1 MEHQREIVLFLI
13 DTNPI
18 AWNKL
23 EKKGDSFVSVISQ
36 VYSYLTQMILSDVF
50 QLAPVIAYNQCGVHW
65 LFPTPEDAE
74 NLIKGNLQATNTD
87 EIINYCQSI
96 NKNLCEFAKN
106 CAEVEQHT
114 NDVRLDVAISTAL
127 CHLNR
132 YPSEYLKR
140 IMIITP
146 SQDSKANFESTM
158 NAIFAAHRIKVTI
171 DSIFLY
177 SQESNHIDNQDKS
190 ESLFLNQASILTG
203 GFSIS
208 INQGTNRIQYLL
220 QYLFSIPPL
229 PIRNMIVLKKVKA
242 IDYKTPAVNTK
253 KLIDQGVMC
262 PVCLSVF
269 EKQEKPL
276 NRCSVCGLRQDL
288 LK

>member
-1 MEHQREIVLFLI
+1 MENSHEIVLFLI

-18 AWNKL
+18 AWNIL
-23 EKKGDSFVSVISQ
+23 EKNGVSFHTVISQ
-36 VYSYLTQMILSDVF
+36 VYSYLSQMILSDVF
-50 QLAPVIAYNQCGVHW
+50 QLAPLIAYNQCGVHW

-74 NLIKGNLQATNTD
+74 LLIKGSLQATNTD
-87 EIINYCQSI
+87 EIISYCKSI
-96 NKNLCEFAKN
+96 NQNLCYFAQK
-106 CAEVEQHT
+106 CAEIEQTT

-127 CHLNR
+127 CHLNK

-140 IMIITP
+140 IIVITP
-146 SQDSKANFESTM
+146 SKDSEANFESTM

-171 DSIFLY
+171 DSIL
-177 SQESNHIDNQDKS
+177 IDRQD
-190 ESLFLNQASILTG
+190 SLFLNQASILTG

-208 INQGTNRIQYLL
+208 ISQTTNRIKYLL
-220 QYLFSIPPL
+220 QYLLSIPPL
-229 PIRNMIVLKKVKA
+229 PIRDLIVLKKVKA

-253 KLIDQGVMC
+253 KLIDQGIMC

-269 EKQEKPL
+269 EKTDRPINK
-276 NRCSVCGLRQDL
+276 CIVCNSKQQL